1 MSEERIPCIPG
12 LFSENDGVAQIHGS
26 RCASCR
32 TPYFPKSAACHNP
45 DCGESKWRTA
55 ASAAVVYCGATRSR
69 IFPPP
74 APHKFDKPF
83 KPYAV
88 GVADLDCGLRVVGQM
103 VDPPDQVQVGSGVE
117 LVIDTLYHE
126 DDKAFTSWKFRQIAA
141 PATRSQ

>member
-1 MSEERIPCIPG
+1 MSEEKIPCIPG
-12 LFSENDGVAQIHGS
+12 LFSEHNGVAQIHGS
-26 RCASCR
+26 RCASCK

-45 DCGESKWRTA
+45 DCSESKMEDCSFSGSGVLWSFSVA
-55 ASAAVVYCGATRSR
+55 D
-69 IFPPP
+69 FPPP

-88 GVADLDCGLRVVGQM
+88 GVADL
-103 VDPPDQVQVGSGVE
+103 QVGSGIE

>member
-45 DCGESKWRTA
+45 DCGESKMEDCSFSGSGVLWSYSVA
-55 ASAAVVYCGATRSR
+55 N
-69 IFPPP
+69 FPPP

-83 KPYAV
+83 TPYAV

-103 VDPPDQVQVGSGVE
+103 IDQPDQVRVGSGVE

-126 DDKAFTSWKFRQIAA
+126 DGKAFTSWKFRQIAA

>member
-45 DCGESKWRTA
+45 DCGESKMEDCSFSGSGVLWSYSVA
-55 ASAAVVYCGATRSR
+55 N
-69 IFPPP
+69 FPPP

-83 KPYAV
+83 TPYAV
-88 GVADLDCGLRVVGQM
+88 GVADLDCGRLLYTSGAAGE
-103 VDPPDQVQVGSGVE
+103 GSRGDLGWSPQLKKKKKKV
-117 LVIDTLYHE
+117 
-126 DDKAFTSWKFRQIAA
+126 
-141 PATRSQ
+141 